1 MQLFAE
7 IKRDIYISNWNLSKT
22 RKTYARVIKIISGA
36 FYVDVKHIKKKE
48 PPRRRDYKIS
58 MYGRVVKTKP
68 QGKGGGSSGKT
79 TGTASQSKSKS
90 PKKADSA
97 EGSTVVAAGFEEGAV
112 GGAAS
117 SAQTDTSILAS
128 QNASLKFKKPDCGNS
143 EVKSKLSQVSTK
155 TPSAKTSQK
164 ASTKSTNY
172 TSKIIKFQSLS
183 SNSGKDNVRRQ
194 NMQSR
199 KSHAVSH
206 KDEPRQK
213 KAKTSS
219 QEDEP
224 AASSSRLPVASA
236 SHFRNKTKKSLMSQ
250 REEKKQSNSEKAEEN
265 SISREETVKCSLELP
280 TPEPARLLTDDL
292 YPIPDVEINGKPEDS
307 ATNDTRRL
315 SAGLKQLDL
324 RKKIMLHKT
333 DSDQKLVDEDS
344 VSICSHMAVRGS
356 VCNSNE
362 DLSPSDFG
370 SDYLSEASSQHDV
383 DGHRFSSQSSQN
395 LQAQSRDDGY
405 SSNRTP
411 PEDYSPE
418 MEEILAAVDAV
429 HFEPEPLISTFDVV
443 FEPANQEQ

>member
-1 MQLFAE
+1 M
-7 IKRDIYISNWNLSKT
+7 
-22 RKTYARVIKIISGA
+22 
-36 FYVDVKHIKKKE
+36 DVKHIKKKE

-58 MYGRVVKTKP
+58 MYGRVLKTKP
-68 QGKGGGSSGKT
+68 QVKGGSSSAKT
-79 TGTASQSKSKS
+79 TGTASQGKSKS
-90 PKKADSA
+90 SNGADSA
-97 EGSTVVAAGFEEGAV
+97 EGSTVVTAGSEEGAV

-117 SAQTDTSILAS
+117 LDRTHPSCLAS
-128 QNASLKFKKPDCGNS
+128 NSSLKFKKPDGGNS
-143 EVKSKLSQVSTK
+143 EVKSKPNQLSRKPPSTR
-155 TPSAKTSQK
+155 SSQK
-164 ASTKSTNY
+164 ASTKSAI
-172 TSKIIKFQSLS
+172 TSRFQSLS

-206 KDEPRQK
+206 KDEPREK
-213 KAKTSS
+213 KAKTST
-219 QEDEP
+219 QEDEQ

-236 SHFRNKTKKSLMSQ
+236 SLFGNRAKKSPVSQ
-250 REEKKQSNSEKAEEN
+250 REEKKRPSSEKAEKN
-265 SISREETVKCSLELP
+265 STCKDETVKCYSELP

-292 YPIPDVEINGKPEDS
+292 YPIPDVEVNGKPEDS
-307 ATNDTRRL
+307 TTNDNRRP

-324 RKKIMLHKT
+324 RKKIMLHKSET
-333 DSDQKLVDEDS
+333 DQKLVDEDS

-370 SDYLSEASSQHDV
+370 SDCLSETSSQHDV
-383 DGHRFSSQSSQN
+383 DCHRFSSQSLQDN
-395 LQAQSRDDGY
+395 QAQSRDDGY